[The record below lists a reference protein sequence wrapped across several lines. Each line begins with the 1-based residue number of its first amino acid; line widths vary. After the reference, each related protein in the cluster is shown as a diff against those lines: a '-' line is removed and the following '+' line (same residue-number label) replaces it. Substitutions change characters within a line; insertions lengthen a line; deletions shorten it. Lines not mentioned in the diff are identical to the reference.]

1 MVHSMVW
8 SDTMDLGWF
17 IVWFIVHL
25 NFTNLEAL
33 QSLRVAC
40 ILSNSAHFDEM
51 VCSAVLHL
59 DIHC

>member
-8 SDTMDLGWF
+8 FDTMDLGWF

-25 NFTNLEAL
+25 NLTNLDAL

-40 ILSNSAHFDEM
+40 IL
-51 VCSAVLHL
+51 
-59 DIHC
+59 